1 MIWVLA
7 ITATAGLTI
16 AAFLI
21 IVRAVLSDRPAQE
34 EWEEL
39 LTIPV
44 AVAMLMMSLALAA
57 VVLAVEL
64 GATGLVSAVQ
74 LLLELAGIKK

>member
-1 MIWVLA
+1 MTWVLA
-7 ITATAGLTI
+7 ITVTAGLTI

-44 AVAMLMMSLALAA
+44 AVAMLMMSLILAA

-64 GATGLVSAVQ
+64 GAAGLVSAVQ
-74 LLLELAGIKK
+74 LLLELAGVKK